1 MQVKLA
7 MVKLFY
13 RQSYGHCQA
22 MGCTSGFH
30 GGGMISKGSNRIF
43 FRNIIM
49 TLGNFTVVMGNK
61 LKLLADLTDQ
71 AAASTE
77 SVLSLPSPA
86 AIVHGL

>member
-1 MQVKLA
+1 
-7 MVKLFY
+7 
-13 RQSYGHCQA
+13 
-22 MGCTSGFH
+22 
-30 GGGMISKGSNRIF
+30 
-43 FRNIIM
+43 M